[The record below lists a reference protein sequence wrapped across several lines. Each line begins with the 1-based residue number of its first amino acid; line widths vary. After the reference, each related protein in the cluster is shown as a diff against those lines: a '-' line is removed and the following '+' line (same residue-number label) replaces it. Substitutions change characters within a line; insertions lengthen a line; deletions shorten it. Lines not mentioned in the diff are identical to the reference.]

1 MKSYL
6 LLLLLLLPGIARAQ
20 QQVTITQCY
29 QWAEENYPQIRQYG
43 LIDQAEKYNLSNAGK
58 SWLPQLNV
66 TAKATYQSDVT
77 SLPIDVS
84 QFPGDLSIPV
94 LSKEQYQVAAELT
107 QTIWDGGAVSSG
119 RTLTKAEA
127 EANRKQLQSDLYA
140 LRERVNQLYFGC
152 LLQKD
157 LLLQN
162 RLLQK
167 ELQVNLD
174 RVQAMITNGVANES
188 DRELLKVE
196 LLNVRQRETEIETSC
211 LAYMRMLSYF
221 TGQKGLEQSELMRP
235 ELPSTR
241 LSGVINR
248 PELEALQAQSLYVE
262 SQNKVITAGLMPRL
276 GAFVQAGYGRPGL
289 NMLEDKF
296 NPFYVAGIRMS
307 WNLGR
312 LYTIRN
318 DRRKVDVAR
327 HKIDVSRETF
337 LFNTQI
343 QLINQ
348 SEETQ
353 KWARLAESDVE
364 IIRLRASVKQAAEAK
379 LENGVIAVSDLI
391 REINAEDLARQ
402 SGAIHQTQYLM
413 SIYQLMHITNN
424 E

>member
-6 LLLLLLLPGIARAQ
+6 FLFLLLLPGMIGAQ
-20 QQVTITQCY
+20 QRVTLTQCY
-29 QWAEENYPQIRQYG
+29 EWAEANYPQIRQYG

-66 TAKATYQSDVT
+66 TAKASYQSDVT
-77 SLPIDVS
+77 SLPIDLS
-84 QFPGDLSIPV
+84 QLPVDLSIPT
-94 LSKEQYQVAAELT
+94 LSKDQYKVAAELT

-119 RTLTKAEA
+119 RALTKAEA
-127 EANRKQLQSDLYA
+127 EANRKQLQSDLYT
-140 LRERVNQLYFGC
+140 LRERVNQLYFGY

-188 DRELLKVE
+188 DKDLLEVE

-221 TGQKGLEQSELMRP
+221 TGQKELGQSELAKP
-235 ELPSTR
+235 ELPAVRVSD
-241 LSGVINR
+241 VINR
-248 PELEALQAQSLYVE
+248 PELAALQAQSLYVE
-262 SQNKVITAGLMPRL
+262 SQNKAITAGLMPRF

-289 NMLEDKF
+289 NMLEDEF
-296 NPFYVAGIRMS
+296 NPFYVAGIQMS

-312 LYTIRN
+312 LYTIKN

-327 HKIDVSRETF
+327 RKIDVSKETF
-337 LFNTQI
+337 LFNTQM

-348 SEETQ
+348 NEEIRKLAQ
-353 KWARLAESDVE
+353 LAESDSE
-364 IIRLRASVKQAAEAK
+364 IIRLRTNVKQAAEVK

-391 REINAEDLARQ
+391 REINAEDMARQ
-402 SGAIHQTQYLM
+402 AAAIHQTQHLM
-413 SIYQLMHITNN
+413 AIYQLMYITNN